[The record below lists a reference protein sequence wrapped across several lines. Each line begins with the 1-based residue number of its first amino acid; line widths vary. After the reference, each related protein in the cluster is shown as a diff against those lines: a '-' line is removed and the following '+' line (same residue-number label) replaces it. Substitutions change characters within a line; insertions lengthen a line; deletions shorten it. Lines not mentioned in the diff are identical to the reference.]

1 MVSVVSLGKFEWFE
15 SNSKTERLRYSYG
28 NNMVPGP
35 YDHMCD
41 AFALKNLG
49 KSSEKSVVA

>member
-1 MVSVVSLGKFEWFE
+1 MSRWNKLSGPGRAYVEVLIWQQQ
-15 SNSKTERLRYSYG
+15 
-28 NNMVPGP
+28 GP